1 MRKFEEKLHAEEKH
15 VQFLEAEVCARPMLA
30 GHDVRSLDLEIY
42 QKTIRNVYAEVK
54 PRALMNTELYVRPLN
69 YHVANS
75 VQSEL
80 WVRLDINILEFQW
93 ALTRNCICFR
103 YTVRSWQSSAN
114 RI

>member
-1 MRKFEEKLHAEEKH
+1 
-15 VQFLEAEVCARPMLA
+15 MLA

-42 QKTIRNVYAEVK
+42 QKTMRNVYAEVK

-80 WVRLDINILEFQW
+80 LETCETRYKWSLFLSGENCAHTHAGRFQRLQTKNG
-93 ALTRNCICFR
+93 R
-103 YTVRSWQSSAN
+103 YSWYAV
-114 RI
+114 